1 MNFTEAVVDGFA
13 QEENKLENS
22 CIDKFEGEYAFL
34 SNFYNSPIRPFDD
47 WILYPTVEH
56 AFQAAKTNDVGMRKK
71 IASQPTPGK
80 AKSIGRH
87 VTLKKNWRTDR
98 ICVMYEC
105 LRAKFEQP
113 ELREKL
119 LSTKNKKLVEGNWWG
134 DTYWGVCDGVGEN
147 NLGKLLMKIR
157 EELK

>member
-13 QEENKLENS
+13 QEENRLENS
-22 CIDKFEGEYAFL
+22 CIDKFEGEYSFL

-56 AFQAAKTNDVGMRKK
+56 AFQAAKTNDIIIRKK

-87 VTLKKNWRTDR
+87 ITLVPNWRDNR
-98 ICVMYEC
+98 IYVMYQC

-113 ELREKL
+113 ALREKL
-119 LSTKNKKLVEGNWWG
+119 LATGDAKLIEGNWWG
-134 DTYWGVCDGVGEN
+134 DTYWGVCNGIGEN
-147 NLGKLLMKIR
+147 NLGKLLMKVR
-157 EELK
+157 GELR